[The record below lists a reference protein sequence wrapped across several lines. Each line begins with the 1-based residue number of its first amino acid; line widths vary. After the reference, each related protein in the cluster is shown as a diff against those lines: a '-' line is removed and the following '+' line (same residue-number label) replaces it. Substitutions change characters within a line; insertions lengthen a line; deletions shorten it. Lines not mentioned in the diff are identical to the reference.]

1 MGEYITKPI
10 CKVFMLKGQ
19 EGQSIKKIIKTSTS
33 GLVDTYT
40 ITLTDGTTSTFS
52 VTNGKAISGISKTG
66 TSGLVDTYTIRFN
79 DGTTSTFTVTNGAKG
94 DKGDG
99 IPSGGIAGQVLKKKS
114 NTDYEYE
121 WDDITPISSILNGD
135 IDSITKD

>member
-1 MGEYITKPI
+1 MNEYFRKPI
-10 CKVFMLKGQ
+10 VKTLMLKGQ
-19 EGQSIKKIIKTSTS
+19 EGQSIKAIKKTSTS
-33 GLVDTYT
+33 GLADTYT
-40 ITLTDGTTSTFS
+40 ITLTDGTTSTF
-52 VTNGKAISGISKTG
+52 
-66 TSGLVDTYTIRFN
+66 
-79 DGTTSTFTVTNGAKG
+79 TVINGAKG

-135 IDSITKD
+135 IDSIMKD

>member
-10 CKVFMLKGQ
+10 CNVFMLKGQ

-66 TSGLVDTYTIRFN
+66 TSGLVDTYTIQFN

-121 WDDITPISSILNGD
+121 WDDITPTSSILNDD